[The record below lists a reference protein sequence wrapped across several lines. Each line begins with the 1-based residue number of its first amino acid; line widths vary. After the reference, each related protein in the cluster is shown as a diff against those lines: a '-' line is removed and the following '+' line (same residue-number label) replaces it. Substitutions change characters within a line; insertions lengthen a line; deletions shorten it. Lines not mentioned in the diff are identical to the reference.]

1 MVSVK
6 EVSYKNFGKCLSI
19 SNEAMEMY
27 ITVDIGPRIIK
38 CNLQGRENLMYEDIE
53 RKHTHDV
60 SSYYGEG
67 KRWYIIGG
75 HRLWLSPESM
85 PETYYP
91 DNSKVVYTITGD
103 GASFMPPV
111 QDRTGLQYTIE
122 VKMHPTEAKVTVT
135 HHICNA
141 GKTAFKGAA
150 WCLTV
155 TAPGG
160 VIMIPQPK
168 EDTGLLGNRVLALW
182 PYTDMTDP
190 RAFFGRDY
198 VSIRQDEKIDGNIK
212 VGINNTQGKMAII
225 NRGQALIK
233 SYSPQHPDADYPDF
247 GVSTE
252 TFANGSFLE
261 AETLSPL
268 KTVKRGEEIV
278 HEERWQLVDGVNK
291 PVFTNESLA
300 DTAKQLGW

>member
-1 MVSVK
+1 MVSIK
-6 EVSYKNFGKCLSI
+6 EVSFKNFGKCLAI
-19 SNEAMEMY
+19 SNDVMELY
-27 ITVDIGPRIIK
+27 VTVDIGPRIIK
-38 CNLQGRENLMYEDIE
+38 CNLHGRENLMFEDIE
-53 RKHTHDV
+53 RRQNCDV

-91 DNSKVVYTITGD
+91 DNAKVVYTISGD

-111 QDRTGLQYTIE
+111 QEKTDLQHTVE
-122 VKMHPTEAKVTVT
+122 VRMHPTEAKVSIV
-135 HHICNA
+135 HHIRNT
-141 GKTAFKGAA
+141 GKSAVKGAA

-160 VIMIPQPK
+160 VLMIPQPK
-168 EDTGLLGNRVLALW
+168 EDTGLLGNRILALW

-190 RAFFGRDY
+190 RIFFGRDY
-198 VSIRQDEKIDGNIK
+198 ISLKQNEEIKSNIK

-233 SYSPQHPDADYPDF
+233 TYAPEHPTAEYPDF

-252 TFANGSFLE
+252 TFANGYFLE

-268 KTVKRGEEIV
+268 KTIKRGEEIV
-278 HEERWQLVDGVNK
+278 HEECWQLLSDVAQ
-291 PVFTNESLA
+291 PSFTNESMA
-300 DTAKQLGW
+300 ETAKQLGW

>member
-27 ITVDIGPRIIK
+27 VTVDIGPRIIK
-38 CNLQGRENLMYEDIE
+38 CNLQNRENLMYEDIE
-53 RKHTHDV
+53 RKNTHDV

-75 HRLWLSPESM
+75 HRLWFSPESM

-122 VKMHPTEAKVTVT
+122 VKMHPTEAKVSVV
-135 HHICNA
+135 HHIVNA
-141 GKTAFKGAA
+141 GKTTVKGAA

-155 TAPGG
+155 TAAGG

-168 EDTGLLGNRVLALW
+168 EDTGLLGNRILALW

-198 VSIRQDEKIDGNIK
+198 ISIRQDEKIDKSIK

-225 NRGQALIK
+225 NHGQALVK
-233 SYSPQHPDADYPDF
+233 TYKPQHPTAEYPDF

-252 TFANGSFLE
+252 TYACAAFLE

-268 KTVKRGEEIV
+268 KTLKRGEEIV
-278 HEERWQLVDGVNK
+278 HEEQWQLFDGMEQ
-291 PVFTNESLA
+291 PVFTNESMSE
-300 DTAKQLGW
+300 TAEKLGW